1 MKDSKLI
8 NPAKAIFWILI
19 YSIAAPLAGVG
30 LIWNG
35 ITDVFLYIPR
45 ILYSLTFFPL
55 FSLSEGN
62 ISVLWKILFISVPV
76 LAYACLIINC
86 FFTLKKRVTLFII
99 PSMVFICADLLLTTF
114 VMLAGRTIG
123 TVLSFV
129 LDTAYIIF
137 LFYLRQNLKNK
148 KHTQS
153 RS

>member
-30 LIWNG
+30 LIWIG

-76 LAYACLIINC
+76 LAYVCLIINC

-129 LDTAYIIF
+129 LDTAYILF

>member
-19 YSIAAPLAGVG
+19 YSIAAPLAGFG
-30 LIWNG
+30 LIWIG

-62 ISVLWKILFISVPV
+62 ISVLWEILFIAVPV

-86 FFTLKKRVTLFII
+86 FFTLKKRATLFII